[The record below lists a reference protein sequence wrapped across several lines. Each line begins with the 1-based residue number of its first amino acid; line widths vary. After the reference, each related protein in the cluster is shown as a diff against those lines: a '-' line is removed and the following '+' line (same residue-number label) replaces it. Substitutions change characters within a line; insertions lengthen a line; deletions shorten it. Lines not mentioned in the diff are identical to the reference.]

1 MRFAASNGP
10 VDRIVAAFVLAYATW
25 TIYVHALVATQASFT
40 TLLRGL
46 PLATVAAAA
55 AIAGWFRLREPP
67 QAVTAPADDGNV
79 AVRGGRLSPV
89 VLVAAAAWV
98 ALLDAGMPYPAFWWG
113 ALLGTGAAWAWQLG
127 GRPAPRPSAPARADA
142 AWVSP
147 PLVLALPLFA
157 GFAWLATRV
166 FGREQSRASRAYVA
180 DMTRLFWH
188 GEDFPRRLRH
198 VRSFGRQQAEH
209 GDWTGMARRLALG
222 RRRQLELAAHGRL
235 LLELLATLAIA
246 GGLLLAHRWK
256 GIDQAT
262 LIALCLLFGR
272 LLPYL
277 ASARPGIQQ
286 LRSALPA
293 FELWL
298 HYMGLP
304 AEQAPAA
311 APGAGAPATI
321 HVRRLRLRLPPHQAA
336 LEVRDLVLAPGE
348 LTLVHGDS
356 GIGKSCLVDVLAGM
370 SPPAAF
376 QAEAAGRPIDFDGYR
391 ALVARGAYLSQ
402 QVRPWHASV
411 RECLRW
417 ADPGADEAAMWQ
429 ALDDV
434 GLARRLAR
442 AGDGLDTTLHGARS
456 RLSGGELQRLLLAQ
470 VLLRQP
476 VLAMLDEATGAL
488 DAESEREVL
497 DTLRRRLPRT
507 VLVLVSHRTALAG
520 IADQRLLLDGGGVAT
535 PVRPRRAAVV

>member
-1 MRFAASNGP
+1 M
-10 VDRIVAAFVLAYATW
+10 
-25 TIYVHALVATQASFT
+25 
-40 TLLRGL
+40 
-46 PLATVAAAA
+46 
-55 AIAGWFRLREPP
+55 
-67 QAVTAPADDGNV
+67 
-79 AVRGGRLSPV
+79 
-89 VLVAAAAWV
+89 
-98 ALLDAGMPYPAFWWG
+98 
-113 ALLGTGAAWAWQLG
+113 
-127 GRPAPRPSAPARADA
+127 
-142 AWVSP
+142 
-147 PLVLALPLFA
+147 
-157 GFAWLATRV
+157 
-166 FGREQSRASRAYVA
+166 
-180 DMTRLFWH
+180 
-188 GEDFPRRLRH
+188 
-198 VRSFGRQQAEH
+198 
-209 GDWTGMARRLALG
+209 
-222 RRRQLELAAHGRL
+222 
-235 LLELLATLAIA
+235 
-246 GGLLLAHRWK
+246 
-256 GIDQAT
+256 
-262 LIALCLLFGR
+262 
-272 LLPYL
+272 
-277 ASARPGIQQ
+277 
-286 LRSALPA
+286 
-293 FELWL
+293 
-298 HYMGLP
+298 
-304 AEQAPAA
+304 
-311 APGAGAPATI
+311 
-321 HVRRLRLRLPPHQAA
+321 
-336 LEVRDLVLAPGE
+336 RDLVLAPGE

>member
-67 QAVTAPADDGNV
+67 QAVTAPADDGSV

-113 ALLGTGAAWAWQLG
+113 ALLGTGTAWAWQLG

-142 AWVSP
+142 GWV
-147 PLVLALPLFA
+147 VA
-157 GFAWLATRV
+157 GVCCAAV
-166 FGREQSRASRAYVA
+166 AIAQSRASRAYVA

-488 DAESEREVL
+488 DAESEREAL

-535 PVRPRRAAVV
+535 PVRPRRAALV